1 MENIY
6 WAGYSSNERYAAMQT
21 IQQVVSSYGDIVD
34 IHRFSDLSL
43 VLKIEINPSNILLLY
58 EALCKHI
65 GMDKNDHINTTSEK
79 ERNIFLNI
87 TFSQGK
93 GNLTIPVA
101 AVPG

>member
-6 WAGYSSNERYAAMQT
+6 WKGYSSEERYAAMQT
-21 IQQVVSSYGDIVD
+21 IQQVVGRFGDIVD

-43 VLKIEINPSNILLLY
+43 VLKIEIRPSNILPLH

-65 GMDKNDHINTTSEK
+65 GIDKNDHIYTPSEK
-79 ERNIFLNI
+79 ERIIFLNI
-87 TFSQGK
+87 TFSQGT

>member
-6 WAGYSSNERYAAMQT
+6 WEGYSSNERYAAMQT

-34 IHRFSDLSL
+34 INRFSDLSV
-43 VLKIEINPSNILLLY
+43 VLKIEINPSNILPLF

-65 GMDKNDHINTTSEK
+65 GMDKNNHIYTPSEK
-79 ERNIFLNI
+79 ERTIFLNI

-93 GNLTIPVA
+93 GNLNVPVP